1 LPFSKSPSL
10 NLTCGWRCHNHGAE
24 LRICWPNPR
33 PLRRRSISTRISPCA
48 VLSGVDHLLFLT
60 SLLIV
65 SPLRAIARRW
75 SLF

>member
-1 LPFSKSPSL
+1 
-10 NLTCGWRCHNHGAE
+10 
-24 LRICWPNPR
+24 
-33 PLRRRSISTRISPCA
+33 